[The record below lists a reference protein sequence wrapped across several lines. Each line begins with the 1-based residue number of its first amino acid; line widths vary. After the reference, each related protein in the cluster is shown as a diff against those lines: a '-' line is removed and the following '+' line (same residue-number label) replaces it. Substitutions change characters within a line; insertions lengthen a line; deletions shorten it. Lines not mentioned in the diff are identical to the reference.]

1 MILMSFVLSFRER
14 PSQRP
19 PPPCVAYSQE
29 AGQVAVNG
37 DGLHYHLLA
46 VHCGL
51 PHAEPARQTSLQP
64 SLVPQHASPQ
74 WQRLSPPLQ
83 PSPRSIQNVNTQPR
97 TAQVTKVIKY
107 VVIAGRSL
115 IIYLLLQIKTISA
128 GMTTLA

>member
-1 MILMSFVLSFRER
+1 MILMSFLLSFRER

-51 PHAEPARQTSLQP
+51 PHAEPARQTSLSP

-83 PSPRSIQNVNTQPR
+83 PSPRSIQNVNTQ
-97 TAQVTKVIKY
+97 VTKVIKY
-107 VVIAGRSL
+107 IVIAGRSL
-115 IIYLLLQIKTISA
+115 IICLLLQIETISA